1 MTAVLRAIVEI
12 FVAGFSGIV
21 ASVDRGLTKFAQTLF
36 LGPEPGTLFMFS
48 GLMKKKKK
56 LEKKNNEKEDK
67 E

>member
-12 FVAGFSGIV
+12 FVAGFLGIV

-36 LGPEPGTLFMFS
+36 LGPEPGTLFMFG

-56 LEKKNNEKEDK
+56 LEKENKSRKGG
-67 E
+67 